1 MDDIFFK
8 PEIVS
13 LQAKQDELDRFV
25 FATLAA
31 PATAEINTSS
41 AAAAAT
47 AATAAAA
54 AAAAREEE
62 EEGAAEGEWELE
74 EDDFD
79 QQVRHPHHS
88 Y

>member
-1 MDDIFFK
+1 VDDIFFK

-54 AAAAREEE
+54 AREEE